1 MSLLRTTG
9 RSSLTT
15 LSEEREKTMV
25 PTEIQTLWLNVDD
38 VHIHCLVAGESG
50 SPVLLLHGGGLDSAA
65 LSWGEVIGPLSENHR
80 VFAPDLPGYG
90 QSDTS
95 AIQYTMDYYIRFL
108 EHLMDALHL
117 EQASLVGLSMGGG
130 IALGVTL
137 RFPAR
142 VEKLALVDSYGMQD
156 KVAAHRFSYLYV
168 HLPFLDELSY
178 WLIGK
183 SRSMVRWSLL
193 SGLIYSPH
201 HLSDELIDSVYRV
214 AREPGAGKAF
224 ISMQRSDMLWNGLR
238 TNFTSRMHEITVPT
252 LIVHG
257 AQDTAV
263 PLVYAQRAH
272 SLIKHSELLIMQECK
287 HWPQREKPEEF
298 NRIVANFLN

>member
-1 MSLLRTTG
+1 MLFSQRLKK
-9 RSSLTT
+9 
-15 LSEEREKTMV
+15 EKTTMV
-25 PTEIQTLWLNVDD
+25 PTAIQSIWLNVDSLR
-38 VHIHCLVAGESG
+38 IHCLAAGESG
-50 SPVLLLHGGGLDSAA
+50 SAVLLLHGGGLDSAA
-65 LSWGEVIGPLSENHR
+65 LSWEEVIGPLSEKHR

-90 QSDTS
+90 QSDKP
-95 AIQYTMDYYIRFL
+95 AIQYTVDYYIAFL
-108 EHLMDALHL
+108 EQLMDALHL
-117 EQASLVGLSMGGG
+117 EQTSLVGLSMGGG

-142 VEKLALVDSYGMQD
+142 VEKLVLVDSYGIQD
-156 KVAAHRFSYLYV
+156 KVAAHKLSYLFV
-168 HLPFLDELSY
+168 RLPFLDEFSY

-193 SGLIYSPH
+193 SGLIYSQH
-201 HLSDELIDSVYRV
+201 HLSDELVERVYQV

-224 ISMQRSDMLWNGLR
+224 ISMQRNDMLWNGLR
-238 TNFTSRMHEITVPT
+238 TNFTSRLHEITVPT

-263 PLVYAQRAH
+263 PLAYAQRAH
-272 SLIKHSELLIMQECK
+272 TLIAHSELFLMQECK

-298 NRIVANFLN
+298 NRAVSAFLN